1 MASKKILY
9 SFAGSLPASPQA
21 KREASL
27 TMQNLL
33 KRASNGADGGR
44 LTVAQWEALNSRIP
58 DDLEEITEVDCGD
71 EQ

>member
-1 MASKKILY
+1 MTSKKILY

-33 KRASNGADGGR
+33 KRAAGGADGGR
-44 LTVAQWEALNSRIP
+44 LTMVQWEGLNSRIP
-58 DDLEEITEVDCGD
+58 DDLEEITEVDCDD